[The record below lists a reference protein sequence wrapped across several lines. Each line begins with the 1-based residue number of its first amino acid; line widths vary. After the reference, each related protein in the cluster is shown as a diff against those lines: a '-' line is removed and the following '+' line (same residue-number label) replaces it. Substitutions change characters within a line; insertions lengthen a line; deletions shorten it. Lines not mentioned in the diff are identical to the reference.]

1 MKLHQKKENQK
12 NQVLKQSK
20 KHIFE
25 PGDEVKVLSFDQK
38 GTAYFESNRRFMAGS
53 DRYFK
58 NEGSR
63 KVILNLL
70 KHLKWWKQDILHL

>member
-1 MKLHQKKENQK
+1 MKQHQKKENQK
-12 NQVLKQSK
+12 NQVIKQSK

-38 GTAYFESNRRFMAGS
+38 GQLISKVTSIIMAGS

-63 KVILNLL
+63 K
-70 KHLKWWKQDILHL
+70 